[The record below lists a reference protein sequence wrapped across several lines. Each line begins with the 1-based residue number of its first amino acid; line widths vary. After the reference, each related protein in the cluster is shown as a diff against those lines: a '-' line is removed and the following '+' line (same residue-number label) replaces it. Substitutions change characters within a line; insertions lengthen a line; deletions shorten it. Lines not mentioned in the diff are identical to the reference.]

1 MRNIEDYKE
10 VNFDFKNID
19 LIGPAFAD
27 ELIRKTNRINNSI
40 IINWVNSNG
49 MINIMLKE
57 HCEILADSSIFKLAI
72 ILLVKFG
79 TSGAELYLK
88 PLNQIDKNK

>member
-1 MRNIEDYKE
+1 MVLILLIAENRQTFLLRNIEDYKE

-49 MINIMLKE
+49 MINIMLKRALRN
-57 HCEILADSSIFKLAI
+57 IS
-72 ILLVKFG
+72 
-79 TSGAELYLK
+79 
-88 PLNQIDKNK
+88 